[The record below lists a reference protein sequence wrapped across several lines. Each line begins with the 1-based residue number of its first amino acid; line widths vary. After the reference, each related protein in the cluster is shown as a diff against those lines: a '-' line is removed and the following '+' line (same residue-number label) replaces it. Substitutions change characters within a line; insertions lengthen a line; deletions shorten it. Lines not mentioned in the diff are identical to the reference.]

1 MSPLQIGTLIGGV
14 LFTAT
19 RFVCTMME
27 LAAGHELVPS
37 NISALIAVG
46 TTISWL
52 GFFSALNCERV
63 LNRFNE
69 MEARLHTNIRGYGEL
84 CTEDGRIDAAREH
97 ARTNGS
103 PVLAGQ
109 RARLSPVD

>member
-1 MSPLQIGTLIGGV
+1 MSPLQVGTLISGIA
-14 LFTAT
+14 FTAT

-27 LAAGHELVPS
+27 LAAGRELVPS

-69 MEARLHTNIRGYGEL
+69 LEARLNKNIRGYGEL
-84 CTEDGRIDAAREH
+84 CTEDGRIDAAREF
-97 ARTNGS
+97 ARGNPS

-109 RARLSPVD
+109 RGYLSSVE